1 MKEDN
6 KTTLYS
12 LDSKGKVRLWN
23 IKSEGDSYFQQS
35 GIENGKLTDWV
46 GVKCKPKNIGKSNG
60 TTAEQQAL
68 SEMQNK
74 IGVKLKEGYYTTREG
89 ALNDTT
95 FTPMLAHKYEDYKD
109 KLVFP
114 QIAQPKL
121 DGARC
126 NIYIKNGEIVCR
138 TRSNRDYV
146 SVPHLIEQYK
156 PVLEKHPTWII
167 DGELYNTDFKDNFE
181 DLMSLIR
188 QSKPTIEDLK
198 RSKELVQLHVYD
210 IHDTANPNFRNIDR
224 LQNLSYLRSNFTGVT
239 VVDSDIILTEK
250 SVENTLN
257 SFLELGYEGMMLRNP
272 EGLYKPNGRSK
283 DLLKC
288 KIFEDEEFEI
298 VDVLE
303 GNGAWKGCA
312 KKITVR
318 LNDTDTCEASLKG
331 TQEQLA
337 KVLQNKNQYISKL
350 VTVTYFGR
358 TNTNSLRFP
367 VCKDIEGRHDL

>member
-1 MKEDN
+1 MEEN

-60 TTAEQQAL
+60 TSAEQQAL
-68 SEMQNK
+68 LEMQNK

-95 FTPMLAHKYEDYKD
+95 FTPMLAHLYEDYKN
-109 KLVFP
+109 KITFP
-114 QIAQPKL
+114 QIGQPKL
-121 DGARC
+121 DGARA
-126 NIYIKNGEIVCR
+126 NIYIKNGNVVCR

-146 SVPHLIEQYK
+146 SVPHLIEKFK
-156 PVLEKHPTWII
+156 PILDKHPTWIL
-167 DGELYNTDFKDNFE
+167 DGELYNSDYKDNFE
-181 DLMSLIR
+181 DLMSIIR
-188 QSKPTIEDLK
+188 QGKPTTSDLEK
-198 RSKELVQLHVYD
+198 SAELIDLYVYD
-210 IHDTANPNFRNIDR
+210 IYDTDDENLYNESR
-224 LQNLSYLRSNFTGVT
+224 LEKLKVLKSELKESTIVESVVISCEKDIETNLDL
-239 VVDSDIILTEK
+239 
-250 SVENTLN
+250 
-257 SFLELGYEGMMLRNP
+257 FLEQGYEGMMLRNP
-272 EGLYKPNGRSK
+272 KGIYKPNGRSK

-288 KIFEDEEFEI
+288 KIFEDKEFEI
-298 VDVLE
+298 VDVIE
-303 GNGAWKGCA
+303 GNGAWQGCA

-331 TQEQLA
+331 TQSKLA
-337 KVLQNKNQYISKL
+337 EVLKNKAQYISKI
-350 VTVTYFGR
+350 VTVTYFGL
-358 TNTNSLRFP
+358 TAYGKLRFP

>member
-1 MKEDN
+1 MEEN

-95 FTPMLAHKYEDYKD
+95 FTPMLAHLYEDYKN
-109 KLVFP
+109 KITFP
-114 QIAQPKL
+114 QIGQPKL
-121 DGARC
+121 DGARA
-126 NIYIKNGEIVCR
+126 NIYIKNGNVVCR

-146 SVPHLIEQYK
+146 SVPHLIEKFK
-156 PVLEKHPTWII
+156 PILDKHPTWIL
-167 DGELYNTDFKDNFE
+167 DGELYNSDYKDNFE
-181 DLMSLIR
+181 DLMSIIR
-188 QSKPTIEDLK
+188 QGKPTTSDLEK
-198 RSKELVQLHVYD
+198 SAELIDLYVYD
-210 IHDTANPNFRNIDR
+210 IYDTDDENLYNESR
-224 LQNLSYLRSNFTGVT
+224 LEKLKVLKSELKESTIVESVVISCEKDIETNLDL
-239 VVDSDIILTEK
+239 
-250 SVENTLN
+250 
-257 SFLELGYEGMMLRNP
+257 FLEQGYEGMMLRNP
-272 EGLYKPNGRSK
+272 KGIYKPNGRSK

-288 KIFEDEEFEI
+288 KIFEDKEFEI
-298 VDVLE
+298 VDVIE
-303 GNGAWKGCA
+303 GNGAWQGCA

-331 TQEQLA
+331 TQSKLA
-337 KVLQNKNQYISKL
+337 EVLKNKAQYISKI
-350 VTVTYFGR
+350 VTVTYFGL
-358 TNTNSLRFP
+358 TAYGKLRFP

>member
-1 MKEDN
+1 MEEN

-46 GVKCKPKNIGKSNG
+46 GVKCKPKNIGKSNS

-95 FTPMLAHKYEDYKD
+95 FTPMLAHLYEDYKN
-109 KLVFP
+109 KITFP
-114 QIAQPKL
+114 QIGQPKL
-121 DGARC
+121 DGARA
-126 NIYIKNGEIVCR
+126 NIYIKNGNVVCR

-146 SVPHLIEQYK
+146 SVPHLIEKFK
-156 PVLEKHPTWII
+156 PILDKHPTWIL
-167 DGELYNTDFKDNFE
+167 DGELYNSDYKDNFE
-181 DLMSLIR
+181 DLMSIIR
-188 QSKPTIEDLK
+188 QGKPTTSDLEK
-198 RSKELVQLHVYD
+198 SAELIDLYVYD
-210 IHDTANPNFRNIDR
+210 IYDTDDENLYNESR
-224 LQNLSYLRSNFTGVT
+224 LEKLKVLKSELKESTIVESVVISCEKDIETNLDL
-239 VVDSDIILTEK
+239 
-250 SVENTLN
+250 
-257 SFLELGYEGMMLRNP
+257 FLEQGYEGMMLRNP
-272 EGLYKPNGRSK
+272 KGIYKPNGRSK

-288 KIFEDEEFEI
+288 KIFEDKEFEI
-298 VDVLE
+298 VDVIE
-303 GNGAWKGCA
+303 GNGAWQGCA

-331 TQEQLA
+331 TQSKLA
-337 KVLQNKNQYISKL
+337 EVLKNKAQYISKI
-350 VTVTYFGR
+350 VTVTYFGL
-358 TNTNSLRFP
+358 TAYGKLRFP

>member
-1 MKEDN
+1 M
-6 KTTLYS
+6 TTLYS
-12 LDSKGKVRLWN
+12 KDSKGKIRLWN
-23 IKSEGDSYFQQS
+23 IKAEGDSYYQQA
-35 GIENGKLTDWV
+35 GLEDGKLTEWV
-46 GVKCKPKNIGKSNG
+46 GVKCKPKNIGKSNA

-89 ALNDTT
+89 AVSDTT
-95 FTPMLAHKYEDYKD
+95 FTPMLAEKYEDYKT
-109 KLVFP
+109 KLTWP
-114 QIAQPKL
+114 MITQPKL

-126 NIYIKNGEIVCR
+126 NVYIKNGEVVCR

-146 SVPHLIEQYK
+146 SVPHIIEK
-156 PVLEKHPTWII
+156 FRPILKLHPSWII
-167 DGELYNTDFKDNFE
+167 DGELYNHDMRDNFE

-188 QSKPTIEDLK
+188 QSKPTPNDLK
-198 RSKELVQLHVYD
+198 KSEELVDLYVYD
-210 IHDTANPNFRNIDR
+210 IFDTNNVNQTNQSRNEVLDKLAEDFNITKVESNVILSPMGFEKALDEY
-224 LQNLSYLRSNFTGVT
+224 LQ
-239 VVDSDIILTEK
+239 D
-250 SVENTLN
+250 
-257 SFLELGYEGMMLRNP
+257 GYEGMMLRSYT
-272 EGLYKPNGRSK
+272 GIYKVNGRSK

-312 KKITVR
+312 KKITIR

-331 TQEQLA
+331 TQEQLK
-337 KVLQNKNQYISKL
+337 KVLLNKQDYISKM
-350 VTVTYFGR
+350 VTVTFFGR
-358 TNTNSLRFP
+358 TNTGSLRFP

>member
-1 MKEDN
+1 MI
-6 KTTLYS
+6 TLYS
-12 LDSKGKVRLWN
+12 KDSKGKIRLWN
-23 IKSEGDSYFQQS
+23 IKAEGDSYYQQS
-35 GIENGKLTDWV
+35 GQEGGKLTDWV

-74 IGVKLKEGYYTTREG
+74 ISIKLKEGYYRTRED
-89 ALNDTT
+89 AVNDTT
-95 FTPMLAHKYEDYKD
+95 FTPMLAEKYEDYKD
-109 KLVFP
+109 KIKFP

-146 SVPHLIEQYK
+146 SVPHLIEKFK
-156 PVLEKHPTWII
+156 PVLEKHPTWVI
-167 DGELYNTDFKDNFE
+167 DGELYNHAMKDNFE
-181 DLMSLIR
+181 DLMSIIR
-188 QSKPTIEDLK
+188 QSKPTQEDLK
-198 RSKELVQLHVYD
+198 KSSELIDLYVYD
-210 IHDTANPNFRNIDR
+210 IHDTSSPNERNIER
-224 LQNLSYLRSNFTGVT
+224 IQNLAYLRDNFNDIT
-239 VVDSDIILTEK
+239 VLTHDIILSK
-250 SVENTLN
+250 DKVESTLN
-257 SFLELGYEGMMLRNP
+257 YFLEKGYEGMMLRNP
-272 EGLYKPNGRSK
+272 DGLYKPNGRSK

-288 KIFEDEEFEI
+288 KIFSDEEFEI

-303 GNGAWKGCA
+303 GNGAWSGCA
-312 KKITVR
+312 KKITIR

-337 KVLQNKNQYISKL
+337 KVLQNKQQYISKM